1 MSTKHSTTKKK
12 VPRRAEILSVL
23 RKHDQPLSDR
33 ALFQA
38 FGIRKGPDRDAFLG
52 RLKRMQRDG
61 LVLSD
66 RRNRFVLPDKMDVIR
81 GRVIG
86 HAKGF
91 GFLTP
96 ESGGN
101 DLYIPTSEMRKV
113 LHGDRVLARVTKI
126 DRRGR
131 KEVSIVEILERAN
144 VNVVGRFV
152 IEQGLAFVIPDDTRI
167 GQDVFI
173 PPDLYNGAEHGQIV
187 VAEIKRQPSLRSQP
201 IGQVIEILGEHLAP
215 GMEIEVAIRKFG
227 LPNSWGDNVT
237 TEISRLSS
245 DLSLDELN
253 TRWDIRDLPLV
264 TIDGEDARDFDDAV
278 YCENVDQ
285 GWRLIVAIADVSH
298 YVQPENPVDHEALRR
313 GNSVYFPSY
322 VIPMLPE
329 RLSNDLC
336 SLKPNVDRLC
346 FACEISIDNEGR
358 VENFQF
364 RLAVMRSAS
373 RLTYNE
379 TAQALLDKDKSVRAR
394 LINVLPTLENLHT
407 LSRVLRKRRE
417 RKGAVDFD
425 LPESRIVFNG
435 ERKILRIESITRNEA
450 HELIEEC
457 MLVANVCAA
466 KYLHENKSLGIFRIH
481 DDPDQAKVEDV
492 RRFIGEFGLSLG
504 GGNDPDAKHYWQVV
518 EQSRDKAYARIVQ
531 NALLRSMKQAV
542 YSSESKGHFA
552 LGFEHYTHFTS
563 PIRRY
568 PDLIVHREL
577 KKVIQST
584 PSKHDEIDKYHVA
597 DIADHCSM
605 TERRADDATREVIQ
619 WLKAEFMLDHVGDEF
634 TGTITSVTDF
644 GVFVELDE
652 FLIEGLIHVT
662 ALGRDYFQFD
672 PVARRLRGVRSGHR
686 YQIGDRIQV
695 RVVGVDLD
703 EAKIDLEPAGKRLPG
718 KKRKTR
724 ARYTPI

>member
-1 MSTKHSTTKKK
+1 MSTKRSTKKSK
-12 VPRRAEILSVL
+12 VPRRSEILNVL
-23 RKHDQPLSDR
+23 RKHDKPLSDR

-38 FGIRKGPDRDAFLG
+38 FAIRKGPDRDAFVG
-52 RLKRMQRDG
+52 RLKRMQHDG
-61 LVLSD
+61 LLLAD
-66 RRNRFVLPDKMDVIR
+66 RRGRFVLPDKMDVIR

-113 LHGDRVLARVTKI
+113 LHGDRVLARVVKI

-131 KEVSIVEILERAN
+131 KEVSIIEVLERAN

-152 IEQGLAFVIPDDTRI
+152 IEQGLAFVVPDDTRI

-173 PPDLYNGAEHGQIV
+173 PPDLYNGAEQGHIV
-187 VAEIKRQPSLRSQP
+187 VAEIQRQPSLRSQP
-201 IGQVIEILGEHLAP
+201 IGQVVEVLGEHLAP

-227 LPNSWGDNVT
+227 LPNSWSDSVAT
-237 TEISRLSS
+237 QASRLPT
-245 DLSLDELN
+245 DIPLDEIKR
-253 TRWDIRDLPLV
+253 RWDIRDLPLI

-278 YCENVDQ
+278 YCEKNEQ
-285 GWRLIVAIADVSH
+285 GWRLIVAIADVSY
-298 YVQPENPVDHEALRR
+298 YVQPEDSLDQEALRR

-329 RLSNDLC
+329 RLSNELC
-336 SLKPNVDRLC
+336 SLKPMVDRLC
-346 FACEISIDNEGR
+346 FACEVSLDRQGKVKNS
-358 VENFQF
+358 QF
-364 RLAVMRSAS
+364 RLAVMRSAG
-373 RLTYNE
+373 RLTYTE
-379 TAQALLDKDKSVRAR
+379 TAQALLDKDESTRAR
-394 LINVLPTLENLHT
+394 LANVLPNLENLHA
-407 LSRVLRKRRE
+407 LSRLLRNRRQAQ
-417 RKGAVDFD
+417 GAVDFD
-425 LPESRIVFNG
+425 LPESRIVFND
-435 ERKILRIESITRNEA
+435 ERKILRIDAVARNEA

-466 KYLHENKSLGIFRIH
+466 KTIYANQLLGLFRIH
-481 DDPDQAKVEDV
+481 DDPDPVKVEDV

-504 GGNDPDAKHYWQVV
+504 GGAEPDAKHYWQVV
-518 EQSRDKAYARIVQ
+518 EKSQDKPYARIVQ
-531 NALLRSMKQAV
+531 TALLRSMKQAV

-552 LGFEHYTHFTS
+552 LGFKHYTHFTS

-577 KKVIQST
+577 KKAIHSA
-584 PSKHDEIDKYHVA
+584 SSEHDEIDKYHMA

-605 TERRADDATREVIQ
+605 TERRADDATRDVIQ

-634 TGTITSVTDF
+634 AGTITTVTDF

-652 FLIEGLIHVT
+652 FFIEGLIHVT

-672 PVARRLRGVRSGHR
+672 PIARRLRGERSGHR

-695 RVVGVDLD
+695 RVVRVDLD
-703 EAKIDLEPAGKRLPG
+703 EAKIDLEPVGKALPR
-718 KKRKTR
+718 KKRQNRKR
-724 ARYTPI
+724 KK